1 MGRDGNCPR
10 LCRMVIL
17 PVTAL
22 SSSQSPAVVLQ
33 TPDYVAD
40 FHLLRRSVEV
50 IVRRIT
56 ALGFG
61 TFVGFI
67 AALGRSLAAVRVYS
81 LNTGHPGEL
90 TISRM
95 THHLHQQPRNG
106 TR

>member
-1 MGRDGNCPR
+1 MGRDGNLPR
-10 LCRMVIL
+10 CFRRVIL

-67 AALGRSLAAVRVYS
+67 ASLGRSLAAVRVNS
-81 LNTGHPGEL
+81 LNTGHIGEL
-90 TISRM
+90 AVSRVA
-95 THHLHQQPRNG
+95 HDLHQQPGN
-106 TR
+106 